1 MIRRVLVY
9 FLSACWYIQPLS
21 ADVFS
26 DPRANEYTHRIWQ
39 TQDGLPQNAIQA
51 LAQTAD
57 GYLWIGT
64 ESGLARFDGSR
75 FTIFDRSNT
84 AQFRDDNIL
93 SLCAARDGSLWIG
106 SGGGALLHY
115 RNGSFQAFDA
125 TGGMANGFVRA
136 IYEDRRGTM
145 WAGTDMGLFR
155 LNGDRLIRLNGGP
168 DFPVLNGHAVSE
180 DREGHVWVGGSTG
193 LFLTNGDTLRRVSV
207 GPDANSNRILTLE
220 EAKDGLWV
228 ATEAGLRLLKGGV
241 VVNGASEKL
250 PADGNLSV
258 FHVDREG
265 DHWFGTVDHGLI
277 RTRGGVSSV
286 FLTPNVIPD
295 NSVLSIFEDR
305 QQSLWIG
312 TQGGLVRLTKAR
324 VKTLTSNVLSDD
336 RVATIYEDP
345 NGSLWMA
352 TRSGRLYQTDGHQ
365 ITPFRFPS
373 GFPRIQAR
381 TIFRDRSGVLW
392 IGTFNMGVMRLAG
405 RNPELYAT
413 KYHVSVRAFHQDRHG
428 SVWMATGMG
437 LIMWDGQRFLTYSTA
452 DGLAYTS
459 ARAIAEDRDGDL
471 WIGTDGGLSR
481 IHNGK
486 LVRDPVIEQ
495 LGNETIFSLY
505 ADADGAMWLGT
516 RGGGL
521 LRVKGGKISRYTTRV
536 GLLSNTIYQIL
547 EQPSGTLWMNTPA
560 GVFSAKREE
569 FDNVDEHLIAGIVFG
584 PAEGM
589 ESSPF
594 SRGTQ
599 PAGCTTS
606 SGQLWFPSLQGVT
619 QIDPSSAPTIS
630 PAPIVIEAIT
640 ADDRPLPMA
649 NDIRIPAGR
658 GKLEIHYAAPDLRS
672 PERLRFRYK
681 LENFDRNW
689 NYVSN
694 HRTAFYTN
702 LPAGN
707 YRFRVMAENGSGQE
721 HASEASVSLVLVA
734 PFYRTGWAYA
744 LYALF
749 AGSLG
754 WSMIYIHARQ
764 TKARY
769 KVLLAE
775 RTRLARELHDTVI
788 QDCVGVSTLL
798 EAAAKAGRSNPDRLT
813 DFVDR
818 ARTQI
823 KITLDEARQA
833 VWDLRRESLGISIQD
848 SLSELQQFGLEH
860 GVPVRIETAGVLISV
875 DSKIIRNVLLVAKE
889 AILNAVA
896 HASPREIAVRLY
908 CGPRELRIEITD
920 DGSGF
925 DPAERAI
932 AQHTHFGLVGMR
944 ERMAQL
950 GGSLV
955 LTSAPSQGT
964 SVIAI
969 APLSQAATTG
979 NNGKSRQRRD

>member
-336 RVATIYEDP
+336 RVATIY
-345 NGSLWMA
+345 L
-352 TRSGRLYQTDGHQ
+352 
-365 ITPFRFPS
+365 
-373 GFPRIQAR
+373 
-381 TIFRDRSGVLW
+381 
-392 IGTFNMGVMRLAG
+392 
-405 RNPELYAT
+405 
-413 KYHVSVRAFHQDRHG
+413 
-428 SVWMATGMG
+428 
-437 LIMWDGQRFLTYSTA
+437 
-452 DGLAYTS
+452 
-459 ARAIAEDRDGDL
+459 
-471 WIGTDGGLSR
+471 
-481 IHNGK
+481 
-486 LVRDPVIEQ
+486 
-495 LGNETIFSLY
+495 
-505 ADADGAMWLGT
+505 
-516 RGGGL
+516 
-521 LRVKGGKISRYTTRV
+521 
-536 GLLSNTIYQIL
+536 
-547 EQPSGTLWMNTPA
+547 
-560 GVFSAKREE
+560 
-569 FDNVDEHLIAGIVFG
+569 
-584 PAEGM
+584 
-589 ESSPF
+589 
-594 SRGTQ
+594 
-599 PAGCTTS
+599 
-606 SGQLWFPSLQGVT
+606 
-619 QIDPSSAPTIS
+619 
-630 PAPIVIEAIT
+630 
-640 ADDRPLPMA
+640 
-649 NDIRIPAGR
+649 
-658 GKLEIHYAAPDLRS
+658 
-672 PERLRFRYK
+672 
-681 LENFDRNW
+681 
-689 NYVSN
+689 
-694 HRTAFYTN
+694 
-702 LPAGN
+702 
-707 YRFRVMAENGSGQE
+707 
-721 HASEASVSLVLVA
+721 
-734 PFYRTGWAYA
+734 
-744 LYALF
+744 
-749 AGSLG
+749 
-754 WSMIYIHARQ
+754 
-764 TKARY
+764 
-769 KVLLAE
+769 
-775 RTRLARELHDTVI
+775 
-788 QDCVGVSTLL
+788 
-798 EAAAKAGRSNPDRLT
+798 
-813 DFVDR
+813 
-818 ARTQI
+818 
-823 KITLDEARQA
+823 
-833 VWDLRRESLGISIQD
+833 
-848 SLSELQQFGLEH
+848 
-860 GVPVRIETAGVLISV
+860 
-875 DSKIIRNVLLVAKE
+875 
-889 AILNAVA
+889 
-896 HASPREIAVRLY
+896 
-908 CGPRELRIEITD
+908 
-920 DGSGF
+920 
-925 DPAERAI
+925 
-932 AQHTHFGLVGMR
+932 
-944 ERMAQL
+944 
-950 GGSLV
+950 
-955 LTSAPSQGT
+955 
-964 SVIAI
+964 
-969 APLSQAATTG
+969 
-979 NNGKSRQRRD
+979 